1 MTSRLRLTTSIPALY
16 DKPEGGWAPVKL
28 PAGAM
33 LTESS
38 QHSSTLLGL
47 VGVYWEGRH
56 YSVSLNDL
64 LQKADRVQSA

>member
-1 MTSRLRLTTSIPALY
+1 MMLSYRLKTSIAAIY
-16 DKPEGGWAPVKL
+16 DNPEDWVRVTLPV
-28 PAGAM
+28 GAM

-38 QHSSTLLGL
+38 QHTTTLLGT

-64 LQKADRVQSA
+64 LHKAERVQSA

>member
-1 MTSRLRLTTSIPALY
+1 MASRLRLNTSIPALY
-16 DKPEGGWAPVKL
+16 DKPEGGWARVKL

-38 QHSSTLLGL
+38 EHSSTLLGL

-64 LQKADRVQSA
+64 HQKAYRVETA

>member
-1 MTSRLRLTTSIPALY
+1 MARYRLKTPIAAIY
-16 DKPEGGWAPVKL
+16 DRPGGGLVRITL
-28 PAGAM
+28 PAGAL

-47 VGVYWEGRH
+47 VGVFWEGQH

-64 LQKADRVQSA
+64 LYKGERIKTA